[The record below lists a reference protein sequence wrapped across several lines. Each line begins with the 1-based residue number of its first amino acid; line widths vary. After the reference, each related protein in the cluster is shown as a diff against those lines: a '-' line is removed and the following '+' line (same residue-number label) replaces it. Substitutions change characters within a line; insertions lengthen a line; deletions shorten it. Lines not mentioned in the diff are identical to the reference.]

1 MGGSQWGLTI
11 AQNWGPVW
19 VGFNWSDEVYS
30 HTEVYDFTLFV
41 YSDKFYVVSHFSFC
55 DKFDAY
61 IFFTY

>member
-41 YSDKFYVVSHFSFC
+41 YSDKFY
-55 DKFDAY
+55 
-61 IFFTY
+61 